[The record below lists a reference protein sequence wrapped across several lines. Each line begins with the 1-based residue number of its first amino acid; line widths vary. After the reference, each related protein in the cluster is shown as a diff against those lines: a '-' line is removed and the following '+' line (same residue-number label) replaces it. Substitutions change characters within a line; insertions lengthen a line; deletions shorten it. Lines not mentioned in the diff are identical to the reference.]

1 MKRKKAGKNSC
12 WTTFISG
19 KNEIF
24 VGRKGW
30 GLTFQL
36 KKHIL
41 GMIMRFEDVESIM
54 NSIQNNFY

>member
-1 MKRKKAGKNSC
+1 MLDN
-12 WTTFISG
+12 FHLSG

-41 GMIMRFEDVESIM
+41 GMIMRFEDVESIRD
-54 NSIQNNFY
+54 SIQNNFY